1 MAEPGGEIL
10 TIADAVRTIRERRGW
25 SQRQLGAAI
34 GVTRQ
39 TVSRYES
46 AAIGLSADR
55 VQAIATALHVEPGL
69 LYRVRRGD
77 PCLHRLHPFAP

>member
-1 MAEPGGEIL
+1 MPDTGGKFL
-10 TIADAVRTIRERRGW
+10 TIAHAVRTIREQRGW

-46 AAIGLSADR
+46 AEIALSADR
-55 VQAIATALHVEPGL
+55 VEAIATALHVEPGV
-69 LYRVRRGD
+69 LYRVPRGA
-77 PCLHRLHPFAP
+77 PCLPGAA

>member
-1 MAEPGGEIL
+1 MPDPGGDFL
-10 TIADAVRTIRERRGW
+10 TIADALRTIREQRGW

-46 AAIGLSADR
+46 AAIALSADR
-55 VQAIATALHVEPGL
+55 VQAIATALHVEPGV

-77 PCLHRLHPFAP
+77 PCLHGAA